1 MAESQNNAA
10 LAVEE
15 IRALQKQMEEMQKR
29 LEMLCAEQSADVEN
43 GDELSVENVGSVSD
57 SAEAQSC
64 AGQDGPSQ
72 GDAMGA
78 QAFSEA
84 GFNASEGALGEK
96 DEPSSA
102 DLESQSEDAPVVE
115 PVSVSE
121 GVEAG
126 FNDSTQNANYGSDQA
141 AAYQPPSTP
150 VSGYAPQQTQPIV
163 SGAPT
168 PPPSYEAATQQQA
181 STQQQTYYARPTG
194 QQAYQ
199 SGTTYSNGYGTPPQT
214 PYNPYGQAVYQ
225 QPVVRTKDHVAA
237 GLLGIFLGSLG
248 VHKFYLGYNTAGFIM
263 LGVAILGGLLSFGIA
278 TSIVW
283 LIGLIEGIIY
293 LVKNQAEFEQAYVF
307 SKREWF

>member
-29 LEMLCAEQSADVEN
+29 LEMLCAEQSTDAED
-43 GDELSVENVGSVSD
+43 GDELLAENAGAAFD
-57 SAEAQSC
+57 SADAQLC
-64 AGQDGPSQ
+64 AGQDEPQQNDVTDEQ
-72 GDAMGA
+72 G
-78 QAFSEA
+78 FSKI
-84 GFNASEGALGEK
+84 GFNASEEALGEK
-96 DEPSSA
+96 NEPSSSG
-102 DLESQSEDAPVVE
+102 LENQPGDTSVVE
-115 PVSVSE
+115 PVSVPE
-121 GVEAG
+121 EAG
-126 FNDSTQNANYGSDQA
+126 CSASAQNANYVSEQA
-141 AAYQPPSTP
+141 STYQPPATP
-150 VSGYAPQQTQPIV
+150 VSGYAPQQTQPIA

-181 STQQQTYYARPTG
+181 SNQQQAYYAHPTG

-199 SGTTYSNGYGTPPQT
+199 SGVAYSNGHGASSQA
-214 PYNPYGQAVYQ
+214 PYNPYGQTVYQ